1 MAGRTLQVVQ
11 QPLPETLAN
20 AGWASADGVNYDR
33 KKPRFALGA
42 GVRAQSSRTRWD
54 QASCWSMKAVS
65 WALLMA
71 PTLVAAS

>member
-1 MAGRTLQVVQ
+1 MTGFDGRLGETTTGTLGPGLQAGLKV
-11 QPLPETLAN
+11 
-20 AGWASADGVNYDR
+20 
-33 KKPRFALGA
+33 
-42 GVRAQSSRTRWD
+42 